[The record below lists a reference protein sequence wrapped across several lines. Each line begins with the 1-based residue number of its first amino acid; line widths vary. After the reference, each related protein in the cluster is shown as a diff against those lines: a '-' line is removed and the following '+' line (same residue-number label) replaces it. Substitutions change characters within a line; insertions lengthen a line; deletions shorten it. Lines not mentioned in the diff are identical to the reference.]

1 MEVALQDLMQTQLV
15 NQVTQNQ
22 LLMGILI
29 VNILGLIGLM
39 VMAMVTTKALKQSQ
53 ARIERLLNEWEPR
66 LIQMEADFR
75 VLQKETLERLEQS
88 GQSMA
93 QMQGLMTRAD
103 ATLEDLTPKI
113 QRMTTDAEQLVLQ
126 VRHGVYDFQQT
137 VLPKLRTVTNVAG
150 ALRDG
155 FGIFQQLQKSRPQ
168 DRR

>member
-1 MEVALQDLMQTQLV
+1 MDPQQVLMQTQ
-15 NQVTQNQ
+15 TQY
-22 LLMGILI
+22 LLGILI
-29 VNILGLIGLM
+29 VNSLGLLGLV
-39 VMAMVTTKALKQSQ
+39 VMMVTTSKALKQSQ
-53 ARIERLLNEWEPR
+53 ERIERLLNEWEPR
-66 LIQMEADFR
+66 LIQMEADFKM
-75 VLQKETLERLEQS
+75 LQKETLERLEQS

-93 QMQGLMTRAD
+93 QMQGLMSRAD